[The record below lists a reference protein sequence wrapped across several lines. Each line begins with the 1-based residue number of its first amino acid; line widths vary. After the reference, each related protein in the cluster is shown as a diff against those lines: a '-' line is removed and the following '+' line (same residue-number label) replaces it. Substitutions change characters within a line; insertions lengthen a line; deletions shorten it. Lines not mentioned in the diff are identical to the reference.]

1 MHIFS
6 FFCAFDLTDTPPQP
20 LPHTHTNLH
29 NHHHTQKKTEQLG
42 GEEYAGMHVFEGG
55 EEEASIQAEEASI
68 EEEEASI
75 ETLLKQVAEAE
86 TGVAAAKE
94 KVFPPPF

>member
-6 FFCAFDLTDTPPQP
+6 FFFCAVDLTDTPPQP
-20 LPHTHTNLH
+20 LPHTHTHLH

-55 EEEASIQAEEASI
+55 G
-68 EEEEASI
+68 EEASI
-75 ETLLKQVAEAE
+75 ETLSKQVAEAE
-86 TGVAAAKE
+86 AGVAAAKE
-94 KVFPPPF
+94 KVFFFPFSSFFPP